1 MTYKKQKG
9 INPIGSVICFVVYVI
24 LCGQIITLI
33 ESQWLIVPAGLQA
46 IVNRQNVDGQTIK
59 VKSNSTAVGSCGL
72 VGMCYPFHTGSI
84 LAEDLAVKFEKCRL
98 YNNKVELGGQ
108 AGLIAI
114 SLYGVGLGFLT
125 LSWIISICSCCHD
138 NICGKNIF
146 LVLTHFIT
154 LAFVMVGSGSVTW
167 MFTWHDESCASVY
180 CNATP
185 LFKNNC
191 LFGWSLW
198 VLSAVIIALF
208 CTMIALCAI
217 TKRHLSAVGPKI
229 RRIPIQVA
237 ERPGNNTG
245 FMFAMVS
252 NSRGGE
258 QSRGPPQVEPVGLQT
273 RNSAASE
280 RSTARFPRGGP
291 GVYGSVRLKEF
302 YF

>member
-198 VLSAVIIALF
+198 VLSAVIVALF

-217 TKRHLSAVGPKI
+217 TKRHLSAVGTYAGSTLSDTPSSAGFRTTLPDPPQKS
-229 RRIPIQVA
+229 A
-237 ERPGNNTG
+237 EYR
-245 FMFAMVS
+245 S
-252 NSRGGE
+252 KLR
-258 QSRGPPQVEPVGLQT
+258 RGPETTRASCLLWCRTAGRRTEP
-273 RNSAASE
+273 
-280 RSTARFPRGGP
+280 GP
-291 GVYGSVRLKEF
+291 ATS
-302 YF
+302 

>member
-1 MTYKKQKG
+1 MIQKKDPG
-9 INPIGSVICFVVYVI
+9 INPVGSVICFVVYVI

-33 ESQWLIVPAGLQA
+33 ESQWLIVPAGLRST
-46 IVNRQNVDGQTIK
+46 VNRFDLDGHIIQ

-84 LAEDLAVKFEKCRL
+84 LSKDSAVKFEKCRL

-108 AGLIAI
+108 AGLVTI

-125 LSWIISICSCCHD
+125 LTWIISICSCCSD
-138 NICGKNIF
+138 TICGKNIF
-146 LVLTHFIT
+146 LVLTHFVT

-185 LFKNNC
+185 LFKNDC

-198 VLSAVIIALF
+198 VLSSVLVALF
-208 CTMIALCAI
+208 GTMIALCAM
-217 TKRHLSAVGPKI
+217 TKRHLSTVNPKI
-229 RRIPIQVA
+229 RRVPIQVA

-252 NSRGGE
+252 NGAGE
-258 QSRGPPQVEPVGLQT
+258 QVPRVPPYVEQVGLQT
-273 RNSAASE
+273 RNSTASE

-302 YF
+302 YI